1 MADTTPSPPPPP
13 ASATFDPPPFTP
25 MGERIAQLT
34 ESQTE
39 LLARI
44 QGMKQEVQKWRS
56 TLDTQVKAY
65 KVDILELK
73 KELNS
78 ELNQLRIEFKELNT
92 NLQVQQNSLTSGR
105 RNLIKDDPQR
115 AQEFANPIVKGS
127 MHKAAAAAEEAS
139 SSDTENQA

>member
-25 MGERIAQLT
+25 VNRFECEFVLICYQQLT

-105 RNLIKDDPQR
+105 RNLILHPQ
-115 AQEFANPIVKGS
+115 EVHLL
-127 MHKAAAAAEEAS
+127 MDS
-139 SSDTENQA
+139 SSPLSLIFNERFAFT